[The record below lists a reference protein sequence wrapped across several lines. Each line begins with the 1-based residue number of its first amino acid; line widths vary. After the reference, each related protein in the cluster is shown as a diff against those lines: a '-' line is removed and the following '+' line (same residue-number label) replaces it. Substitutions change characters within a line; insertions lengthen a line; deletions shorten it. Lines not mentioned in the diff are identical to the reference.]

1 MQQAILKPHKEK
13 VDIVGLLTKGIRTII
28 FGIVLLFALALAAA
42 LYSYHP
48 EDPAWTSALQNS
60 DVHNLLGKK
69 GAYFADISLT
79 ILGKAAWLIPLCLGV
94 YAYHLIYL
102 GKILKSDAITV
113 IRRLIGIL
121 ITIFFF
127 AGLLDLTSNS
137 GGIIGSFFGSLVVTA
152 FSWIEAVL
160 GADNGK
166 LIVYRFSQLFLIAL
180 TVLGVALASGRSPLY
195 WLDYFGGKI
204 LALIERLTG
213 NMLNDPDRP
222 QLNSVKHLMEK
233 DTSFSIKDDLAT
245 KPLEIDEIMDQ
256 SDEPVIK
263 KSKGKARK
271 TAPETTETTDSNA
284 PFDPFADLKQEPQ
297 FSSESLSSEET
308 STTTPNET
316 TKTDEPAPEV
326 SRPTIGGVKAS
337 AHKEQTEKSSGTEH
351 KIPAM
356 AMLPKQKQPAQTM
369 PEEVHEPSYE
379 PPQDLPSI
387 MQNHRHPGGTSSIID
402 EPDTTKTVLEIN
414 RWANDAPAPTQPVV
428 SNSATTPVRSNAD
441 NQSHTP
447 SANAPVSNF
456 TATSNH
462 SNPEHNPHLAYLES
476 PDTQRF
482 MNDFINGDS
491 QGPTIE
497 VIDEI
502 PFSADGDIELDSAP
516 KMRSLEDS
524 FEFEAPDF
532 DAPIEPAMSFETP
545 AFETPAFSAEKLT
558 PQIDESINESINKP
572 IDESFNYTPHQSKPI
587 TPAFTLNLEED
598 EPEFSVDN
606 SEPTILNLDDEPNFN
621 REPSFDEEYASALAE
636 LDLPTEANESADED
650 DGDDFAPTFDDSA
663 FNNAFGDDPFS
674 EPSFNEPSLNV
685 APDNAPHFEN
695 EPTFDDE
702 PDFEVP
708 YSDPAPSPTRPQPV
722 HVEGFAPP
730 SQFDG
735 FEVDPRSGMP
745 IPKEKAKV
753 YPMAGQLPSPDLL
766 GDPPPHT
773 TAYDDDELL
782 DMAELIETQLKNFNV
797 GVKVENIEPGPVIT
811 CFELDLAPGVK
822 VAQINNLEKDI
833 ARLLSVTRV
842 RVVDIIPGKP
852 YVGLEIP
859 NKNRETVYFK
869 DGLTS
874 EVYREATH
882 PLTMIL
888 GKDTSGNHVVAN
900 LAKMPHLLVAGTTGS
915 GKSVG
920 INTMLLSLLYKA
932 RPEELRLILIDP
944 KMLELSVY
952 NEIPHLLAP
961 VVTDMNESANALRWC
976 VAEMERRYQ
985 LMSQLKVRNIAGY
998 NKKVQD
1004 AIDAGQ
1010 PLIDPT
1016 WNRQNEVSDY
1026 SLPPTLE
1033 PLPFIVIVIDE
1044 FADMMMLVGKK
1055 CEELIARLAQKA
1067 RASGIHLILATQR
1080 PSVDVITGL
1089 IKANIPSRIAFQ
1101 VSSRIDSRTILDQ
1114 QGAETLLGHGDM
1126 LYLPPGL
1133 PQPIRIH
1140 GAFVDDHEVN
1150 RIVEFLKQTGPAD
1163 YIEEILREPTEP
1175 IPGLSEEAAGV
1186 AAPDDSKDPL
1196 FDEAVKI
1203 VVESQ
1208 RASIS
1213 YVQRRLRVGYQRA
1226 ARMIEEMES
1235 LGFISEDLGNGNRD
1249 ILIKAFSDD

>member
-13 VDIVGLLTKGIRTII
+13 VDIVGLLTKGIRTIV

-60 DVHNLLGKK
+60 DVHNLLGTK

-79 ILGKAAWLIPLCLGV
+79 ILGKAAWLIPLFLGV

-152 FSWIEAVL
+152 FSWIEAVF
-160 GADNGK
+160 GTDNGK

-180 TVLGVALASGRSPLY
+180 TVLGAALASGRSPLY

-233 DTSFSIKDDLAT
+233 DTSFNIKDDLAS

-271 TAPETTETTDSNA
+271 AAPETTETNDSNA

-308 STTTPNET
+308 NTITPTET
-316 TKTDEPAPEV
+316 TKADEPAPEV

-337 AHKEQTEKSSGTEH
+337 AHKDQTETQTEH

-356 AMLPKQKQPAQTM
+356 AMLPKQKQPTQTM
-369 PEEVHEPSYE
+369 PEESNEPAYE

-414 RWANDAPAPTQPVV
+414 RWANDTPTSTQPVV
-428 SNSATTPVRSNAD
+428 SNSATTPARSNAD
-441 NQSHTP
+441 NQAQTP
-447 SANAPVSNF
+447 NATAPVSSF
-456 TATSNH
+456 TATTNH
-462 SNPEHNPHLAYLES
+462 SNPEQNPHLAYLES

-502 PFSADGDIELDSAP
+502 PFSADGDIELDNAP
-516 KMRSLEDS
+516 EMRPLDDP

-532 DAPIEPAMSFETP
+532 DAPIEPPMN
-545 AFETPAFSAEKLT
+545 FETPAFSA
-558 PQIDESINESINKP
+558 DEFTAPLEAPSH
-572 IDESFNYTPHQSKPI
+572 DYTPHPSEPI

-606 SEPTILNLDDEPNFN
+606 SEPTILNLDDEPSFN
-621 REPSFDEEYASALAE
+621 NEPSFDEEYANALAE
-636 LDLPTEANESADED
+636 LDLPAEANESADED
-650 DGDDFAPTFDDSA
+650 NGDDFAPAFDDSA
-663 FNNAFGDDPFS
+663 FDNAFGENAFS
-674 EPSFNEPSLNV
+674 EPSFNESSLNIE
-685 APDNAPHFEN
+685 PDNAPHFEN
-695 EPTFDDE
+695 EPTFTPEPTFNAVDDFDDDASFDDE
-702 PDFEVP
+702 PDFEAP
-708 YSDPAPSPTRPQPV
+708 YSEPAPSPARPQPV

-735 FEVDPRSGMP
+735 FDIDPRSGMP

-773 TAYDDDELL
+773 AAYDDDELL

-874 EVYREATH
+874 EIYKETTH

>member
-13 VDIVGLLTKGIRTII
+13 VDIVGLLTKGIRTIV

-60 DVHNLLGKK
+60 DVHNLLGTK

-79 ILGKAAWLIPLCLGV
+79 ILGKAAWLIPLFLGV

-152 FSWIEAVL
+152 FSWIEAVF
-160 GADNGK
+160 NTESGK

-180 TVLGVALASGRSPLY
+180 TVLGAALASGRSPLY

-263 KSKGKARK
+263 KSKGKTRK
-271 TAPETTETTDSNA
+271 AAPETSENEA

-297 FSSESLSSEET
+297 FAPDTFTSEEGNAA
-308 STTTPNET
+308 TPTEP
-316 TKTDEPAPEV
+316 TKADDLAPEV

-337 AHKEQTEKSSGTEH
+337 AHKEPTDKSSGTEH

-369 PEEVHEPSYE
+369 PEEAHEPSYE

-387 MQNHRHPGGTSSIID
+387 MQNHRHPGGSSSIID
-402 EPDTTKTVLEIN
+402 EPDTTKTVLEVN
-414 RWANDAPAPTQPVV
+414 RWANDAPAPTKPVV
-428 SNSATTPVRSNAD
+428 SNSATTPARSNAD
-441 NQSHTP
+441 TPETHTP
-447 SANAPVSNF
+447 NTHAPASSF
-456 TATSNH
+456 TATSP
-462 SNPEHNPHLAYLES
+462 SASPEQNPHLAYLES

-502 PFSADGDIELDSAP
+502 PFSADGDIELDNGP
-516 KMRSLEDS
+516 EMRPLDDP

-532 DAPIEPAMSFETP
+532 DAPIEPPMNFETP
-545 AFETPAFSAEKLT
+545 AFETPAFSAEAFT
-558 PQIDESINESINKP
+558 PQIDESINQP
-572 IDESFNYTPHQSKPI
+572 LDEPFDYTPHQSEPI
-587 TPAFTLNLEED
+587 SPAFTLNLED
-598 EPEFSVDN
+598 NEPS
-606 SEPTILNLDDEPNFN
+606 FN
-621 REPSFDEEYASALAE
+621 RKEPSFDEEYASALAE
-636 LDLPTEANESADED
+636 LDLPSEAHDTGHEEVSADED
-650 DGDDFAPTFDDSA
+650 DFAPVFDDSA

-674 EPSFNEPSLNV
+674 EPSFNEPTFTPEPTFDK
-685 APDNAPHFEN
+685 ADDFDD
-695 EPTFDDE
+695 EPTFDDA
-702 PDFEVP
+702 PDFEAP
-708 YSDPAPSPTRPQPV
+708 YPEPALAPSPARPQPV
-722 HVEGFAPP
+722 HVEGFAPS
-730 SQFDG
+730 SQFEG

-773 TAYDDDELL
+773 AAYDDDELL

-874 EVYREATH
+874 EVYKETTH

-1163 YIEEILREPTEP
+1163 YVEEILREPTEP